1 MPKGPRKFD
10 FSFERAGLTRFGGLT
25 LFAGFC
31 KSLGLRRFLQLYV
44 RWPPYHHRDYHPADL
59 FLAHLFAIVAGLGR
73 IEDTQCLTHN
83 GLIPPLLGLP
93 EFPHRDTLRTFLW
106 RFGPRE
112 LQNLQAAHDRLRQGL
127 FPRTGVQYSA
137 IVDADTTTLVTYGS
151 QEGVA
156 VGYLPKRRHGRP
168 SYAPLIA
175 SEGRSGWSLGLELR
189 AGNVHSATGAWAFL
203 ERMRAKLPSSI
214 AATRTRVRLDG
225 AFYDKAIS
233 SALAQERLGYVI
245 VAWMT
250 APLRRR
256 MVAARYHEFARGWE
270 AAEFAY
276 TPFQWGEAHRFV
288 AVRRPTALEPADLQ
302 QRLFTFQR
310 HTYHRVLVT
319 NLDLTPPAVWRFY
332 CDRGFQE
339 LLLRELK
346 GAYALAKIP
355 TRSFWANATYME
367 CILWAYDL
375 VLAFQSLCLPAAVR
389 HWNISTLRR
398 ELWWVPADW
407 IRRDNRNVLVLPAR
421 YPRRDLFLKI
431 QEATSGVRPLI

>member
-1 MPKGPRKFD
+1 MPKGPRKFH
-10 FSFERAGLTRFGGLT
+10 FAFERAGLTRFGGLC
-25 LFAGFC
+25 LFQAFC
-31 KSLGLRRFLQLYV
+31 KSLGLRHFLQLYA
-44 RWPPYHHRDYHPADL
+44 RWPQYHHRDYHPADL
-59 FLAHLFAIVAGLGR
+59 FLAHVFALVAGIGR
-73 IEDTQCLTHN
+73 IENTQCLTHN

-106 RFGPRE
+106 RFGPQE
-112 LQNLQAAHDRLRQGL
+112 LQSLEAAHDRLRQAL

-137 IVDADTTTLVTYGS
+137 ILDADTTALLTYGS

-156 VGYLPKRRHGRP
+156 VGYVPKRRHGKP
-168 SYAPLIA
+168 SYAPLLA

-189 AGNVHSATGAWAFL
+189 AGNVHSVTGAWAFL
-203 ERMRAKLPSSI
+203 ARMRAKLPASI

-233 SALAQERLGYVI
+233 HALEADRLGYVI
-245 VAWMT
+245 VARMT
-250 APLRRR
+250 APLRTR
-256 MVAARYHEFARGWE
+256 MVAARYREFARGWE
-270 AAEFAY
+270 AADFGY
-276 TPFQWGEAHRFV
+276 TPFRWGDEHRFV
-288 AVRRPTALEPADLQ
+288 AVRRPVALEPEDIQ
-302 QRLFTFQR
+302 RRLFTYQR
-310 HTYHRVLVT
+310 HTYHRALVT
-319 NLDLTPPAVWRFY
+319 NLALTPPAVWRFY

-355 TRSFWANATYME
+355 TRSFWANAAYME

-375 VLAFQSLCLPAAVR
+375 VLAFQLLCLPEAVR

-407 IRRDNRNVLVLPAR
+407 VRRDNRNLLVLPAG
-421 YPRRDLFLKI
+421 YPQQDLFRKI
-431 QEATSGVRPLI
+431 QDATSRVRPLL